1 MNKTLIS
8 IGWVPLSTVRQ
19 CRWVMTPTCRE
30 KYYSRSSAYC
40 QRPLNK
46 CGRSHFTY
54 AATESGNYGNFWQWQ
69 HHYRTMVYRKPGAD
83 HSKGII
89 VLDRTQ
95 CDGGSVELGRYET
108 STSLQQIRVTN
119 GNDMT
124 YEASITKL
132 MFLLRQDLH
141 EPEVKKMLETSLKG
155 ELTEK

>member
-1 MNKTLIS
+1 MET
-8 IGWVPLSTVRQ
+8 
-19 CRWVMTPTCRE
+19 
-30 KYYSRSSAYC
+30 
-40 QRPLNK
+40 
-46 CGRSHFTY
+46 F
-54 AATESGNYGNFWQWQ
+54 GNGNTTTAPWFIENLE
-69 HHYRTMVYRKPGAD
+69 RTIQ
-83 HSKGII
+83 KGII

-108 STSLQQIRVTN
+108 STSLQQIGVTN

-132 MFLLRQDLH
+132 MFLLGQDLP